1 MKLLFLSAGQRAGKA
16 ENDYQKGPGS
26 SKRVFPYFLMQT
38 LKGNRPKNDPRE
50 NPENELSA
58 DWISAKRLKRRIRY
72 ETAAK
77 L

>member
-1 MKLLFLSAGQRAGKA
+1 MIP
-16 ENDYQKGPGS
+16 KGPQLP
-26 SKRVFPYFLMQT
+26 KLVFLYFLTQT

-50 NPENELSA
+50 NPENELNEYR
-58 DWISAKRLKRRIRY
+58 IPTKCLKRTIRY